1 MLLQYVLYTRLM
13 QGLGSLFGI
22 ERAGAVD
29 PVGFY
34 GGFTP
39 CSVDTLLDDE
49 RNTPAVGAV
58 KNRYKTTGMRN
69 VAKPVKKIYIQW
81 LFVLFS

>member
-1 MLLQYVLYTRLM
+1 MCYT
-13 QGLGSLFGI
+13 LGSCRVLAACSAS
-22 ERAGAVD
+22 RAGIVD

-58 KNRYKTTGMRN
+58 KNRYKATGMRN
-69 VAKPVKKIYIQW
+69 IAKPVKKIYIQW